1 MTHENHGARP
11 RWISWSLTGVTLLI
25 LAASAL
31 LPRFAGATRHAA
43 QPAFDSAQPAPH
55 AEPDVRSVP
64 QTLPIAGHV
73 VDRKGQPVA
82 GAKVYLY
89 VDPDATLTHTPISPP
104 VRATS
109 GTDGRFRFT
118 VDRIE
123 LASGLAPNGYPR
135 VFLAAFA
142 EGYGPAWAKELTI
155 DDPDGNRLELVA
167 DDAPITG
174 RLIDLEGR
182 PLPDVTV
189 RVVQVDAT
197 PTEDLSAWLSATRG
211 NPNAANRSF
220 SMFTRWLPASLA
232 MLIPPVKTDAD
243 GRFQLRGAGRERIVS
258 LLIQGP
264 KIQTRVFQV
273 MTRVGPSNLIQFPRP
288 RPGQMSL
295 NTDILIYAIGFEHVA
310 GPGRDVEGDVVDAA
324 TGQPVPGVV
333 IYPRMTYPR
342 AFENHYPHLRWRSD
356 MSIRV
361 TTDVRG
367 HYRLGGLPVGQA
379 VELGTKLS
387 DGMTYRPMY
396 QGLSNAPGV
405 GLSRLDFKLVSSI
418 PVQGKVTNRTTGKP
432 VAAFVGY
439 LPTLDNPNLSSV
451 NDIGLFE
458 PIATQLD
465 GSFTLSALP
474 GPGVVVATVMDDR
487 FLTADRARAD
497 RPAEARRVGVMAQFR
512 EEVGPNVSRIRGFP
526 SVEQSQALEPIALES
541 AAKTY
546 QCDLSLVPAPE
557 PIIRILDPDGQPL
570 AGAIVSGAAS
580 SDLIRECWWQ
590 SRQHGVFRVTG
601 LTAHRIRIL
610 AIHHEGRRLAG
621 TLAVRDAEP
630 GPLVAKLRPW
640 GTVSGRLVDRAG
652 RPRAGVA
659 LGARPFAQ
667 AFPRDV
673 TTDSSGR
680 FTFVGLVPEQE
691 YVIKLVPQNVFA
703 PSVSVG
709 GPHAVEPGETKD
721 LGDVMEVT
729 R

>member
-1 MTHENHGARP
+1 MTHDNHGARP
-11 RWISWSLTGVTLLI
+11 RWISWSIAGVPLLI
-25 LAASAL
+25 LAALAL

-43 QPAFDSAQPAPH
+43 QAAFDPAQPAPH
-55 AEPDVRSVP
+55 PEPDVRSVP
-64 QTLPIAGHV
+64 QILLIAGHV

-89 VDPDATLTHTPISPP
+89 VNPDEALTHTPISPP

-109 GTDGRFRFT
+109 GADGRFRFT

-123 LASGLAPNGYPR
+123 LASGLASHGYPR
-135 VFLAAFA
+135 VFLAALA

-189 RVVQVDAT
+189 SVVQVDAT
-197 PTEDLSAWLSATRG
+197 PTEDLSPWLSATRSD
-211 NPNAANRSF
+211 PNKANGSF
-220 SMFTRWLPASLA
+220 WMFTRWLPASLA
-232 MLIPPVKTDAD
+232 KLIPPVKTDAA

-288 RPGQMSL
+288 QPGHMTL
-295 NTDILIYAIGFEHVA
+295 NTDILIYANGFEHVA
-310 GPGRDVEGDVVDAA
+310 GPGRNVEGDVVDAA

-342 AFENHYPHLRWRSD
+342 AFENHYPHLRWQSD
-356 MSIRV
+356 VSIRV
-361 TTDVRG
+361 TTDAHG
-367 HYRLGGLPVGQA
+367 HYRLGGMPVGQA

-387 DGMTYRPMY
+387 DGMTYRPRY

-405 GLSRLDFKLVSSI
+405 EPTRLDFKLVRGI
-418 PVQGKVTNRTTGKP
+418 PVQGKVTNRATGKP

-451 NDIGLFE
+451 NDIGLFQ

-497 RPAEARRVGVMAQFR
+497 RPAEPRQVGVMGQFR
-512 EEVGPNVSRIRGFP
+512 EVVGPNASRIRGFP
-526 SVEQSQALEPIALES
+526 SPEHSQALEPIALES
-541 AAKTY
+541 TAKTY

-570 AGAIVSGAAS
+570 AGAIVSGAAPT
-580 SDLIRECWWQ
+580 DLIRECWWQ
-590 SRQHGVFRVTG
+590 SRQSGIFRVTG

-640 GTVSGRLVDRAG
+640 GTASGRLVDRAG

-659 LGARPFAQ
+659 LGTRPFAQ
-667 AFPRDV
+667 AFPKDV

-691 YVIKLVPQNVFA
+691 YDIKLVPQNVSA